1 MLSWS
6 YNGGFFGNY
15 LCVGKMVASIAQGTS
30 PCAQS
35 ARRQRPCCR
44 LFPPLYF
51 FFQNEYVSY
60 AGRSGRASVRSRR
73 SAGRGSSSSRIRLAK
88 SYGRFAP
95 LNLRQDC
102 FFRVYLPKATF
113 LVQSA
118 CGGQLDS
125 FRSSIHRETPF
136 RQLPKAADASQ
147 PLGFDKPSSLRRLP
161 ILRILMYNNLM
172 ARGIN
177 EYKNGYDFYKDSE
190 TDQIW
195 QVDNHGQEGPYLF
208 SFDQK
213 TVFNFW
219 TDYPDKLTPEQIE
232 IFKKENPTMAE
243 LK

>member
-1 MLSWS
+1 
-6 YNGGFFGNY
+6 
-15 LCVGKMVASIAQGTS
+15 MVASIAQGTS